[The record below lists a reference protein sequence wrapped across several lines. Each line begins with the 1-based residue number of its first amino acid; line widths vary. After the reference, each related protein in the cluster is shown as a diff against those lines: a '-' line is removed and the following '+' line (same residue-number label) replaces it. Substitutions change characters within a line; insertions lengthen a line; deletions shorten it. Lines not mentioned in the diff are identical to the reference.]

1 MEERIQKL
9 EKEIELL
16 KERNL
21 RVEGDKA
28 WEVSWTRRVFIF
40 VSTYVIA
47 GIWLVVIHDTF
58 PWLKAF
64 VPAAGY
70 LLSTLSLPFIKKWW
84 IKKYGK
90 R

>member
-9 EKEIELL
+9 EKEAQLV

-21 RVEGDKA
+21 RVESDKA
-28 WEVSWTRRVFIF
+28 WEVSLIRRLFIAG
-40 VSTYVIA
+40 STYVVA
-47 GIWLVVIHDTF
+47 GIWLVVIHDSF

-64 VPAAGY
+64 VPSAGY
-70 LLSTLSLPFIKKWW
+70 LLSTLSLPFIKKLW
-84 IKKYGK
+84 IKDQSK

>member
-1 MEERIQKL
+1 MEEKIQKL
-9 EKEIELL
+9 EKEIEII

-21 RVEGDKA
+21 RVGMDKA
-28 WEVSWTRRVFIF
+28 WEVSWTRQLFIAI
-40 VSTYVIA
+40 STYIIA
-47 GIWLVVIHDTF
+47 GIWLVVINDVF

-84 IKKYGK
+84 IKNFK
-90 R
+90 